1 MGGSGTERTNL
12 QLRSTFY
19 LPPGGRWFYTCPE
32 TRRYFES
39 TLSKVDLERQVVR
52 HYETAGLAVPSKLSE
67 MIETH
72 MCLTLPKGSCY
83 GDGEPGSHRP
93 NFFEVVENCNKF
105 FRRIPFVESRIAEQ
119 RARVCRRCAMSDLG
133 SCVSCTGLRALVK
146 SAMGGRTTAQDDFL
160 GVCRGL
166 ALPAFGLVWSGGPR
180 PPGAVE
186 KGCWWTHE

>member
-1 MGGSGTERTNL
+1 M

-83 GDGEPGSHRP
+83 GGGEPGSHRP

-105 FRRIPFVESRIAEQ
+105 FKGLRFVEARESER
-119 RARVCRRCAMSDLG
+119 RAKVCRACVSNDLG
-133 SCVSCTGLRALVK
+133 ACTNCTGLRASVRT
-146 SAMGGRTTAQDDFL
+146 SVGGRTTSADDFL
-160 GVCRGL
+160 GVCRSF
-166 ALPAFGLVWSGGPR
+166 ALPCSGLVWVSGKVPLGI
-180 PPGAVE
+180 PPPSCWAKQHLGA
-186 KGCWWTHE
+186 